1 MNCFKFRNGWM
12 LVGMMAFMPMMAQGQ
27 THMGPIALKA
37 SVSGIVALSLA
48 PTPPQHNLRI
58 DPQGDLKTLT
68 LNLSGSAA
76 DPVEI
81 RVPILIRS
89 NTSFNISALVQS
101 QTLSSA
107 NFVVLDARPIGRFV
121 ATDAVASLQVK
132 VQNAAPN
139 SLPLNLSAPLSILS
153 GPRVSI
159 AGTLNSPDNALEVI
173 ILIAVKPDPGA
184 ASWALSLSLA
194 GSGTDRF

>member
-1 MNCFKFRNGWM
+1 M
-12 LVGMMAFMPMMAQGQ
+12 
-27 THMGPIALKA
+27 
-37 SVSGIVALSLA
+37 
-48 PTPPQHNLRI
+48 
-58 DPQGDLKTLT
+58 
-68 LNLSGSAA
+68 
-76 DPVEI
+76 
-81 RVPILIRS
+81 PILIRS